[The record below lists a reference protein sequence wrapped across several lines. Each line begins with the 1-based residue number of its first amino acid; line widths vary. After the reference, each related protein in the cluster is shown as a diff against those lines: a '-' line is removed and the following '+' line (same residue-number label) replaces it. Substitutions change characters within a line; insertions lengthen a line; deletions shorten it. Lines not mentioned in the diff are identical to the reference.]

1 MNLVA
6 LKERVK
12 KMKKLKIVT
21 DSSCTMDPLLAKMLE
36 ISIVPLSV
44 MIDGVIYNDDASLSG
59 ERFMSLMAAS
69 KELPKTSQPPIG
81 KFVELYDKLGQDGSE
96 ILSIHMTKALSGTV
110 DAARQASQLTKS
122 KVTVIDSNLTDQS
135 LSFAVMKAARLAQ
148 AGHSLTEALP
158 EVEKILKQNR
168 LYIAVASLDNLVK
181 GGRISRAK
189 GVLSSFLNMRIVM
202 ELKNG
207 ELIPIVK
214 GRGSKTFDKWF
225 IDFQNE
231 IKQIPNIQQVG
242 ISYAGA
248 PTQAQKFKAE
258 LQKNFPQ
265 LPVTVYHTTPII
277 ATHTGEGAFAV
288 MYYYE

>member
-1 MNLVA
+1 M
-6 LKERVK
+6 R
-12 KMKKLKIVT
+12 KLKIVT
-21 DSSCTMDPLLAKMLE
+21 DSSSTMDPLLAKELE

-44 MIDGVIYNDDASLSG
+44 MINGVIYNDDETLGG
-59 ERFMSLMAAS
+59 EKFMTLMAQA

-81 KFVELYDKLGQDGSE
+81 KFVELYDELGQDGCE

-110 DAARQASQLTKS
+110 DAARQASQLSKT
-122 KVTVIDSNLTDQS
+122 KVTVIDSDLTDQS
-135 LSFAVMKAARLAQ
+135 LAFAVIKAAEMAKE
-148 AGHSLTEALP
+148 GYSLP
-158 EVEKILKQNR
+158 EVVAEVKKILSQSK
-168 LYIAVASLDNLVK
+168 LYIAVSSLDNLVK

-202 ELKNG
+202 ELRNA

-225 IDFQNE
+225 VDFQNE
-231 IKQIPNIQQVG
+231 IRQISNIQQVG

-248 PTQAQKFKAE
+248 ATQAQKFKDE
-258 LQKNFPQ
+258 LKKNFPQ
-265 LPVTVYHTTPII
+265 LPVTMYHTTPII

-288 MYYYE
+288 MYYFE